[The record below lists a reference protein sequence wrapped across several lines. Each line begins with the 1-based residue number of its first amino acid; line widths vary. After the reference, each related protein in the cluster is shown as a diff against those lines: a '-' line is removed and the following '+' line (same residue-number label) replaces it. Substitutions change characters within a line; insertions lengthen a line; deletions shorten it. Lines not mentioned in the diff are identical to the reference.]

1 MTRQFR
7 HRAGLL
13 AAWLA
18 VGALGAGCDINVGDG
33 GFNIGLATSKAVDT
47 WTRTYTVADGG
58 SFEVVNGNG
67 AIEASQGTGPTVE
80 VRAERT
86 AKASTDE
93 AAKALLAKIEIVET
107 VKADSVRLETKAP
120 KTFGTG
126 GAEVKYV
133 IKIPPGLSLRA
144 RTSNGHITLTALA
157 NHVEASTT
165 NGSVRGDGLAGA
177 VTAET
182 TNGGITLTVVKLDA
196 GGLRAETTNGGVT
209 VELPSDAKA
218 DVSAHVTNG
227 SIGLDNL
234 KLEAVGDQSRR
245 HVEGTLNGGGARVE
259 LSTTNGGIHLAGK

>member
-93 AAKALLAKIEIVET
+93 AAKALLARSK
-107 VKADSVRLETKAP
+107 SSRP
-120 KTFGTG
+120 
-126 GAEVKYV
+126 
-133 IKIPPGLSLRA
+133 
-144 RTSNGHITLTALA
+144 SNRI
-157 NHVEASTT
+157 
-165 NGSVRGDGLAGA
+165 R
-177 VTAET
+177 
-182 TNGGITLTVVKLDA
+182 
-196 GGLRAETTNGGVT
+196 
-209 VELPSDAKA
+209 
-218 DVSAHVTNG
+218 SA
-227 SIGLDNL
+227 
-234 KLEAVGDQSRR
+234 SRR
-245 HVEGTLNGGGARVE
+245 RRRRRSAR
-259 LSTTNGGIHLAGK
+259 AAPR